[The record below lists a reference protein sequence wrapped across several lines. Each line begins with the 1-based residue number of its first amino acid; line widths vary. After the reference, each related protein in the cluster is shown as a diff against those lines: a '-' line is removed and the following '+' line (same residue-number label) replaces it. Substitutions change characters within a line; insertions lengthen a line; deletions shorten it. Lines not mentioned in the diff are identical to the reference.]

1 MIGGGLCCTRATG
14 FLWVG
19 GGDAFPLTV
28 GLLGLENLQAMA
40 ERPSSL
46 ALEPR
51 RAEVTVDFLVDDREG
66 RPAVPPR
73 GF

>member
-1 MIGGGLCCTRATG
+1 MGGGLCCTGATG

-19 GGDAFPLTV
+19 GGDAFPLTG
-28 GLLGLENLQAMA
+28 GLLGLVNRQAMA

-51 RAEVTVDFLVDDREG
+51 RAAVTVVFLAEEREG
-66 RPAVPPR
+66 LPPR